1 MHIVAGEPHS
11 ISVLELRLE
20 FELRERE
27 RTRGS
32 VLIKVP
38 QMLYDQ
44 KKKSKPDPLL
54 SIVQLTHLPIS
65 TLNPSEVWSAS
76 SKVVGW

>member
-27 RTRGS
+27 REDPGIS
-32 VLIKVP
+32 F
-38 QMLYDQ
+38 DQ
-44 KKKSKPDPLL
+44 
-54 SIVQLTHLPIS
+54 
-65 TLNPSEVWSAS
+65 SAPN
-76 SKVVGW
+76 VV

>member
-1 MHIVAGEPHS
+1 MHIVAGEPRS
-11 ISVLELRLE
+11 ISPLELRLE
-20 FELRERE
+20 FLSIESSFER

-32 VLIKVP
+32 LLIKVP

-54 SIVQLTHLPIS
+54 SIV
-65 TLNPSEVWSAS
+65 
-76 SKVVGW
+76 